1 MAERQRMP
9 GYLYGENDTIMM
21 ENIKKLSRILSKEQK
36 RKVGL
41 LAILILIGGVLETI
55 GVTSILPLITAIIDQ
70 DSMLQS
76 EMVQKICLFFGFELS
91 RENYTQLILLLL
103 LLVIVVIVVKNLFLL
118 LLTYAQARFVNGN
131 QFRTVS
137 YMLEEYLNRPYE
149 FYLNADIPTV
159 FRLVDSDVPKVFTIL
174 MEYIQ
179 LASEAVVAVFLCVT
193 LLLVDFKM
201 TVVMGGILVFMTLLI
216 MRVMKNRLNSMGL
229 KSQQVQSRMGKWRL
243 QSIYGIKDVKILHK
257 EAFFAKNFRK
267 YSQIA
272 GEVTS
277 KYTVLNN
284 VPRLLI
290 ETLCMGGVL
299 AYLAVYIMAGG
310 NLTEMIPQM
319 TAFAFAATRLLPSVN
334 RINGHVTNIAFFQP
348 SLDYV
353 YENVDFSD
361 YTKYGEYQNKDDVN
375 AAAIPVRDA
384 ICLNNIT
391 YLYPN
396 TTKKILDDAC
406 MRVPIGKSV
415 GVMGPSGAGKTTAI
429 DILMGLLQVQAGT
442 ITCGGVNIF
451 DNYPSWLSHI
461 GYIPQTIFLT
471 DDSLRENIAFGV
483 DRDEIDDKRVWQVL
497 EEAQMKEFV
506 EQMPEQLETSIGDRG
521 VRLSGGQRQR
531 IGIARAL
538 YHNPE
543 ILVFDEAT
551 SALDNDTESA
561 IMEAIDSFHGRK
573 TLIIIAHRLRTIE
586 NCDIIYNVDKGKI
599 VEAKLPK

>member
-1 MAERQRMP
+1 MAERQGMP
-9 GYLYGENDTIMM
+9 GYLYGENDTHMM
-21 ENIKKLSRILSKEQK
+21 ENIKKLSRILSKAQK
-36 RKVGL
+36 KKVGMIG
-41 LAILILIGGVLETI
+41 ILILIGGVLETV
-55 GVTSILPLITAIIDQ
+55 GVTAILPLITAIIDQ
-70 DSMLQS
+70 DRMLKN
-76 EMVQKICLFFGFELS
+76 ETVQQVCRFFGFELS

-159 FRLVDSDVPKVFTIL
+159 FRTVDSDVPKVFTIL

-201 TVVMGGILVFMTLLI
+201 TVVMGGILVVMTLLI
-216 MRVMKNRLNSMGL
+216 MRVMKPKLNTMGL
-229 KSQQVQSRMGKWRL
+229 KSQSVQSRMGKWRL

-257 EAFFAKNFRK
+257 ESFFARNFRK

-299 AYLAVYIMAGG
+299 GYLAVYILRGG

-361 YTKYGEYQNKDDVN
+361 ILSME
-375 AAAIPVRDA
+375 
-384 ICLNNIT
+384 
-391 YLYPN
+391 N
-396 TTKKILDDAC
+396 TRTGTTP
-406 MRVPIGKSV
+406 MRRR
-415 GVMGPSGAGKTTAI
+415 
-429 DILMGLLQVQAGT
+429 
-442 ITCGGVNIF
+442 F
-451 DNYPSWLSHI
+451 
-461 GYIPQTIFLT
+461 
-471 DDSLRENIAFGV
+471 R
-483 DRDEIDDKRVWQVL
+483 
-497 EEAQMKEFV
+497 
-506 EQMPEQLETSIGDRG
+506 
-521 VRLSGGQRQR
+521 
-531 IGIARAL
+531 
-538 YHNPE
+538 
-543 ILVFDEAT
+543 
-551 SALDNDTESA
+551 
-561 IMEAIDSFHGRK
+561 
-573 TLIIIAHRLRTIE
+573 
-586 NCDIIYNVDKGKI
+586 
-599 VEAKLPK
+599 